1 MNSTMV
7 TISWIVTVI
16 FAILLLISWSS
27 AAKIQTPYGSPAS
40 SLPYILG
47 MIIGNG
53 LIPGILWLI
62 TYFTAPKINETGNK
76 DNSDT
81 LIINSKTPSFTNIN
95 SIENTNIYYIQ
106 ENGSTS
112 EPLTYNQLCAKKI
125 NKDTYVWRKGVD
137 WIKAGELK
145 ELKELFQQN
154 GPPPFSEPK
163 PDPDFMDKY
172 HNEILFVLI
181 FVVVALIIYLVVR
194 VKQDQSTSVAF
205 KSASNIAAMIV

>member
-16 FAILLLISWSS
+16 FAILLLISWSY

-47 MIIGNG
+47 MLIGHG

-76 DNSDT
+76 DNSKGGYNREHNNSDT
-81 LIINSKTPSFTNIN
+81 LIINSKTPSFTNSN
-95 SIENTNIYYIQ
+95 LTGTNYIYHTHL
-106 ENGSTS
+106 NGVTS
-112 EPLTYNQLCAKKI
+112 EPLTYNQLKAKNI
-125 NKDTYVWRKGVD
+125 NKDTYVWRNGID
-137 WIKAGELK
+137 WIKAGELR
-145 ELKELFQQN
+145 ELKPLFEQK
-154 GPPPFSEPK
+154 GPPSFGKPK

-172 HNEILFVLI
+172 QNEIIFALIFVLI
-181 FVVVALIIYLVVR
+181 FIIYIILG
-194 VKQDQSTSVAF
+194 
-205 KSASNIAAMIV
+205 II